1 MEIFKRIYNVFRI
14 FFAIILSIILV
25 GLVCTTPLI
34 ATATSL
40 LSADTFHKVINTLD
54 MSRVSE
60 SFFSPDE
67 TIEVNGITMTIP
79 HEILDSPLMKDILIL
94 YFDSIFA
101 VIEGND
107 PANILTVSAVK
118 DITNQYTDELL
129 PVLKKNISA
138 DVPLSD
144 EMLQQI
150 LDSTIETLI
159 PSLLATLPTTEEM
172 GIHSTT
178 ITTLQKI
185 HNGTFLTYALL
196 AIGIFSILLYLC
208 RFSRFQGFVWLGI
221 VYMVSAILN
230 LIFALLS
237 STGVHFLSASNDL
250 SEIEY
255 IITPLFTIMT
265 ETLYQYAKITALLG
279 LLFFFLFFICR
290 KFFTN
295 KKPIHELTA

>member
-1 MEIFKRIYNVFRI
+1 MIIFKRIYNVFSI
-14 FFAIILSIILV
+14 FFAIMLSIFLS

-60 SFFSPDE
+60 SFFGSDE
-67 TIEVNGITMTIP
+67 TIEVNGITMSIP
-79 HEILDSPLMKDILIL
+79 YEILNSPLMKDILTL
-94 YFDSIFA
+94 YFDSLFA
-101 VIEGND
+101 VIDGND
-107 PANILTVSAVK
+107 PDNILTVPAVK
-118 DITNQYTDELL
+118 DIANQYTDELM
-129 PVLKKNISA
+129 PIIKKNISA

-150 LDSTIETLI
+150 FDSTIESLI
-159 PSLLATLPTTEEM
+159 PSLLATLPTIEEI

-178 ITTLQKI
+178 ISTLQKI
-185 HNGTFLTYALL
+185 HNGTFLTYTLF
-196 AIGIFSILLYLC
+196 AIGIFTILLYLC

-221 VYMVSAILN
+221 VYIVSAILN

-237 STGVHFLSASNDL
+237 STGIHLLSDSTDL

-265 ETLYQYAKITALLG
+265 DNLYKCAKITALLG
-279 LLFFFLFFICR
+279 LLFFFLFLICR
-290 KFFTN
+290 KFFAN
-295 KKPIHELTA
+295 KKLVHELAA